1 MNKNE
6 IFEYLDA
13 LRESGEINMYEG
25 SKYLMNMFGL
35 NRHEAR
41 GYLIEWMQTY
51 AERMHS
57 DKGYEI
63 GTKEGYDAFIEKRNG
78 PLRQSFGE
86 MDDELK
92 ECVKEFF
99 EKYLH
104 RREESDGGR
113 MFAPIYVSCCRSLMV
128 QPLGELLNKM
138 RILSGAE
145 PEPKDNGIEE

>member
-6 IFEYLDA
+6 IFEYLDN
-13 LRESGEINMYEG
+13 LRECGICNMYESG
-25 SKYLMNMFGL
+25 KFVREEFGL

-41 GYLIEWMQTY
+41 DIVIEWMKTY

-63 GTKEGYDAFIEKRNG
+63 GTKEGHDAFIEKRNG
-78 PLRQSFGE
+78 SLRQSFGE

-113 MFAPIYVSCCRSLMV
+113 MFAPIYVSCCRSMMV

-138 RILSGAE
+138 RELSGAE
-145 PEPKDNGIEE
+145 PEPKDEDYL

>member
-1 MNKNE
+1 MK
-6 IFEYLDA
+6 LVQKKV
-13 LRESGEINMYEG
+13 M
-25 SKYLMNMFGL
+25 M
-35 NRHEAR
+35 
-41 GYLIEWMQTY
+41 
-51 AERMHS
+51 
-57 DKGYEI
+57 
-63 GTKEGYDAFIEKRNG
+63 
-78 PLRQSFGE
+78 PLWRSE

-104 RREESDGGR
+104 KREESDSGR

-145 PEPKDNGIEE
+145 PEPKNDIGDI